1 MCLGN
6 GPVFCQFIVCG
17 VGLAGKWDGKILDLI
32 ILVLHL
38 FAYFPFKELLRRVRG
53 HFGRT
58 PANHPASQPG
68 SASARKASKPGF
80 GQASWQYYFCYQI
93 LSNSVKLTIWDKK
106 SPKGDSHAGKKLE
119 VGPKYILE
127 FQSGHFTRK
136 LLQNRTAT
144 HKNKN

>member
-1 MCLGN
+1 MCGKGCDYFSLFFFCHTPREKIQKNKGVGPMCLGN

-17 VGLAGKWDGKILDLI
+17 VGLAGKWGGKILDLI

-68 SASARKASKPGF
+68 SASARKGRKPGF
-80 GQASWQYYFCYQI
+80 GQASWQYYFC
-93 LSNSVKLTIWDKK
+93 D
-106 SPKGDSHAGKKLE
+106 
-119 VGPKYILE
+119 
-127 FQSGHFTRK
+127 
-136 LLQNRTAT
+136 
-144 HKNKN
+144 

>member
-68 SASARKASKPGF
+68 SASATKARKPGF
-80 GQASWQYYFCYQI
+80 GQASWQYYFC
-93 LSNSVKLTIWDKK
+93 D
-106 SPKGDSHAGKKLE
+106 
-119 VGPKYILE
+119 
-127 FQSGHFTRK
+127 
-136 LLQNRTAT
+136 
-144 HKNKN
+144 